1 MMAQSIPIQALG
13 MGITIRG
20 PANAAKGSV
29 RNGFELFLNGSIE
42 RDTKVID
49 AKTNTNDTQT
59 KSINNTDTSLST
71 NKNNSIMQAD
81 SNGSDIQTNKVMSN
95 DEQKADDLDYNSL
108 AEGILIMLN
117 QIREVIIEALDLT
130 PEELDVMM
138 KDMGLELSDLADPQ
152 VIMQLV
158 LANNGQTDPFVMLVD
173 EQLGDTFQSLIAA
186 VNEIKDQTNLKLTDD
201 EFKLILEQSTVI
213 KDSDAADGGGE
224 IKMQQY
230 AAGSEQPKDTKEDD
244 EDGSK
249 VIRFQKVSEDSGT
262 SEQRTVVTSK
272 SDQGLKDTNDGESK
286 SDKSGESGFE
296 VFLDRLDAHYD
307 KPIIKFTDDNVRLY
321 DIREIAQ
328 QIIEQ
333 IRVVINPEQTSMEL
347 QLYPEHLGKVNL
359 TVSSRDGVMTAHFTV
374 QNEIAKEAV
383 EGQLIMLKDT
393 LAQQGIKVESIEVT
407 VASYTFDQESHS
419 DDANQHMNKK
429 QRSGHRIT
437 FEEAVTMSEEPLE
450 KADAIL
456 AGTAGYTIDYTA

>member
-71 NKNNSIMQAD
+71 NQNNSIMQAD

-117 QIREVIIEALDLT
+117 QIREVIIKALDLT

-230 AAGSEQPKDTKEDD
+230 AAGSE
-244 EDGSK
+244 
-249 VIRFQKVSEDSGT
+249 
-262 SEQRTVVTSK
+262 
-272 SDQGLKDTNDGESK
+272 
-286 SDKSGESGFE
+286 
-296 VFLDRLDAHYD
+296 
-307 KPIIKFTDDNVRLY
+307 
-321 DIREIAQ
+321 
-328 QIIEQ
+328 
-333 IRVVINPEQTSMEL
+333 
-347 QLYPEHLGKVNL
+347 
-359 TVSSRDGVMTAHFTV
+359 
-374 QNEIAKEAV
+374 
-383 EGQLIMLKDT
+383 
-393 LAQQGIKVESIEVT
+393 
-407 VASYTFDQESHS
+407 
-419 DDANQHMNKK
+419 
-429 QRSGHRIT
+429 
-437 FEEAVTMSEEPLE
+437 
-450 KADAIL
+450 
-456 AGTAGYTIDYTA
+456 

>member
-71 NKNNSIMQAD
+71 NQNNSIMQAD

-117 QIREVIIEALDLT
+117 QIREVIIKALDLT

-213 KDSDAADGGGE
+213 KDSDAADGGDE

-307 KPIIKFTDDNVRLY
+307 KPIIEFTDDNVSLY